1 MDWRELHQRL
11 LIFGTEVSE
20 ATQLLPRSAHGSYV
34 RKQLIKSANTPH
46 AQYAEAQSAESPK
59 DFIHKIH
66 VALKEMRET
75 QGWLQV
81 CTRIT
86 RNRFPKH
93 LAPECNELTAIL
105 VTIIKNTRKS
115 NPDL

>member
-11 LIFGTEVSE
+11 LIFGTEASE
-20 ATQLLPRSAHGSYV
+20 ATVLLPNTEHGRYV
-34 RKQLIKSANTPH
+34 KRQLIKSANNPH
-46 AQYAEAQSAESPK
+46 SQYAEAQSAESHK
-59 DFIHKIH
+59 DFIHKLQ

-81 CTRIT
+81 CARIT

-105 VTIIKNTRKS
+105 VTIIKNARDS
-115 NPDL
+115 DPDG